1 MQLCSC
7 LPLPYPSLNKL
18 RASSILCDALRAIP
32 VPRSDDTIWNGH
44 ADAGRV
50 TQETSDDP
58 PSSDVNSDDWLL
70 SQQVTHAFPGITA
83 LASLP
88 AGEH

>member
-1 MQLCSC
+1 MQT
-7 LPLPYPSLNKL
+7 
-18 RASSILCDALRAIP
+18 RE
-32 VPRSDDTIWNGH
+32 
-44 ADAGRV
+44 V

-58 PSSDVNSDDWLL
+58 PSSDVIASDDWLL
-70 SQQVTHAFPGITA
+70 SQLITHAFPGITA

>member
-1 MQLCSC
+1 M
-7 LPLPYPSLNKL
+7 
-18 RASSILCDALRAIP
+18 
-32 VPRSDDTIWNGH
+32 WNTR
-44 ADAGRV
+44 ADAGGV

-58 PSSDVNSDDWLL
+58 PSNDVICDDWLL

-88 AGEH
+88 AGEHWTFNP